1 MCLAL
6 VSNLILKCLLEL
18 YGCFMKLQAYFM
30 PLFRRPRHL
39 YVSEHVL
46 QLENRIIVVLLGF
59 NDSSCQIIF
68 CVTQF
73 V

>member
-39 YVSEHVL
+39 YVSELVL
-46 QLENRIIVVLLGF
+46 QLENHIIVVLL
-59 NDSSCQIIF
+59 
-68 CVTQF
+68 
-73 V
+73 